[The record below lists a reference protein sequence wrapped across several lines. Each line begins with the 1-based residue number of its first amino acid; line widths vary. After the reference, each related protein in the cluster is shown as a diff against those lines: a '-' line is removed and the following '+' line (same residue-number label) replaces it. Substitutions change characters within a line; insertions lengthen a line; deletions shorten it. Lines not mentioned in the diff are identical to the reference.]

1 MRMVRFGKIAKKSN
15 VPSTSDTCA
24 WTPTSLCSVG
34 WIFRLPEPY
43 VLQISELG
51 YAVLGYLDYARL
63 VYASLS
69 HIRLREILSLQLLI
83 A

>member
-1 MRMVRFGKIAKKSN
+1 MQRRLDI
-15 VPSTSDTCA
+15 PITRT
-24 WTPTSLCSVG
+24 LC
-34 WIFRLPEPY
+34 
-43 VLQISELG
+43 LQISELG